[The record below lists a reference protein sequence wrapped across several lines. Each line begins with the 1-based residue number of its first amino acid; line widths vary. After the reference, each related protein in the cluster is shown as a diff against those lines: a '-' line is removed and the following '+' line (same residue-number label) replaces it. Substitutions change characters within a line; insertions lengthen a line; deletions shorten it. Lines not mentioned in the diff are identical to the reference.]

1 MRVEVPIFLFLAA
14 TGFHAV
20 LAASLE
26 LAEKEDTF
34 AEDGFSLF
42 PVGLEQLSDLQKR
55 DQEQFEAAQM
65 NEDAHSEDVR
75 YLEAVQDENTEEN
88 DTQEED
94 MDRDRDRDVEADEEE
109 SESDEEID
117 DELIEDKARDKVRT
131 KPETKL
137 RLSEPA
143 GGIM

>member
-34 AEDGFSLF
+34 AED
-42 PVGLEQLSDLQKR
+42 VGLEQLSDLQKR

-94 MDRDRDRDVEADEEE
+94 MADRDRDRDVEADEEE

>member
-34 AEDGFSLF
+34 AED
-42 PVGLEQLSDLQKR
+42 VGLEQLSDLQKR

-75 YLEAVQDENTEEN
+75 YLEAVQDENTA
-88 DTQEED
+88 
-94 MDRDRDRDVEADEEE
+94 DRDRDRDVEADEEE

>member
-75 YLEAVQDENTEEN
+75 YLEAVQDENTA
-88 DTQEED
+88 
-94 MDRDRDRDVEADEEE
+94 DRDRDRDVEADEEE

>member
-34 AEDGFSLF
+34 AED
-42 PVGLEQLSDLQKR
+42 VGLEQLSDLQKR

-75 YLEAVQDENTEEN
+75 YLA
-88 DTQEED
+88 
-94 MDRDRDRDVEADEEE
+94 DRDRDRDVEADEE
-109 SESDEEID
+109 
-117 DELIEDKARDKVRT
+117 DELIEDKARD
-131 KPETKL
+131 KL

>member
-34 AEDGFSLF
+34 AED
-42 PVGLEQLSDLQKR
+42 VGLEQLSDLQKR

-88 DTQEED
+88 DTQEEED
-94 MDRDRDRDVEADEEE
+94 MADRDRDVEADEEE